1 MATSKKISD
10 ESLQKLCKAGTAKQP
25 GNYAKWYAYVCQEL
39 GNAPQNP
46 GGSGDFDYSI
56 EQHLLKENR
65 QEDLLRYAELKRKL
79 YETSVVE
86 KKEEL
91 LRFFTMV
98 SYFRVT
104 GVNKKNRMEKVKAE
118 PENDFKQPN
127 PEDFAFLRHASIVDC
142 PVDRSPGFRRSFSP
156 LRHVEQS
163 HSYVSRR
170 ESYAESI
177 CSNVSARSA
186 VRPLEGRYSQNDL
199 IREVMFVFN
208 GVGGSIFKDD
218 CGDGTFRI
226 SQKLEDPLRQQAA
239 HLAEIGTLNFKI
251 RKMVESVPHI
261 GAPYCLS
268 ALVGAVR
275 DQLHEFSRL
284 ITNLE
289 SELRQASRD
298 NPMSLLQV
306 RIITH
311 QPKCHLQWLSTVANE
326 CKDKKGGA
334 LLSNLHSL
342 VQHGD
347 PKVREWLQP
356 LLSAAAAPFYEILS
370 EWLERGTIKDPH
382 TEFFIS
388 VDNETIVNNF
398 WHRKYS
404 IRESMKPSFISQS
417 QANMVLTTGKS
428 VAFLTQCCGK
438 SPKDFKIPGL
448 QEAIENGSDKLWDV
462 DGALQVCIE
471 AAHKSFS
478 KEALNVM
485 LHEGKLA
492 LHLQAMRRYM
502 LLGSGDFIKLLM
514 EFSADEL
521 NKKADQLMAHTLTPK
536 LESAIRAT
544 NAQYEDE
551 DVLNR
556 LDIKLLYMTNEET
569 GWDIFSLQYCIDGP
583 IAMVFPPE
591 VKFKYLSLFNA
602 LWRAKR
608 MEWLLSNM
616 WRSQAISARELRK
629 MTEIG
634 PLIRELSVLI
644 SEMNQFMRQMQY
656 YLLFECVECQWSLL
670 QKAIAQAA
678 SLDDIIHAH
687 NKFLDNIMKSC
698 LLDEESQHLT
708 YILRRIYNNVL
719 DVSKLEASFDKLI
732 NTEFQR
738 RKELDKQYEMLEEAS
753 MFGLNKEDEAREKQ
767 AQKEFENAM
776 TRIRVSLMMNADGYR
791 ERVKEFLL
799 ALASHPNEDLQFLS
813 LRLDFN
819 EYYKT
824 LDKRLST
831 PHTLSYRRR
840 SSLMPPFAAMTVSAE
855 F

>member
-1 MATSKKISD
+1 MASSKKISD

-25 GNYAKWYAYVCQEL
+25 GSYARWYAYVSQEL
-39 GNAPQNP
+39 ANAPQHD
-46 GGSGDFDYSI
+46 GGCGDFDYSI
-56 EQHLLKENR
+56 EQHLVKENR
-65 QEDLLRYAELKRKL
+65 QDDLLRFAELKRRL
-79 YETSVVE
+79 YETSIVE
-86 KKEEL
+86 KKDEL
-91 LRFFTMV
+91 LRFFAMMC
-98 SYFRVT
+98 YFRVN
-104 GVNKKNRMEKVKAE
+104 GVQKKITAERTRSESETDVK
-118 PENDFKQPN
+118 QLGSG
-127 PEDFAFLRHASIVDC
+127 DFAFLRHTPGGDSEK
-142 PVDRSPGFRRSFSP
+142 SPGFQQGFSP
-156 LRHVEQS
+156 LRHIEPNHS
-163 HSYVSRR
+163 HISRR
-170 ESYAESI
+170 ESLAESI
-177 CSNVSARSA
+177 SSNISSRSA
-186 VRPLEGRYSQNDL
+186 VCRNLESRYSQHDL
-199 IREVMFVFN
+199 IREVIFAFN
-208 GVGGSIFKDD
+208 GIGGSVFKDD

-226 SQKLEDPLRQQAA
+226 SQKLEGSLRQHAS

-251 RKMVESVPHI
+251 RKIIDSVPHI
-261 GAPYCLS
+261 GAPYCLT
-268 ALVGAVR
+268 ALVSAIR

-289 SELRQASRD
+289 AQLRQSSRES
-298 NPMSLLQV
+298 PMSLLQI

-311 QPKCHLQWLSTVANE
+311 QPKCHLQWLATVANE

-334 LLSNLHSL
+334 LLSTLHML

-347 PKVREWLQP
+347 PKVREWLTP
-356 LLSAAAAPFYEILS
+356 LLTAASAPFYSILS
-370 EWLERGTIKDPH
+370 EWLERGTLKDPH
-382 TEFFIS
+382 MEFFIS
-388 VDNETIVNNF
+388 ADNETIVNNF
-398 WHRKYS
+398 WQRKYS
-404 IRESMKPSFISQS
+404 LRESMRPSFISQA

-438 SPKDFKIPGL
+438 VPKDFKIPGL
-448 QEAIENGSDKLWDV
+448 QEAIENCSDKLWEV

-471 AAHKSFS
+471 VAHRDFS
-478 KEALNVM
+478 KEALVVM
-485 LHEGKLA
+485 MQDGKLA

-502 LLGSGDFIKLLM
+502 LLGSGDFIKSLM
-514 EFSADEL
+514 ECAAEEL
-521 NKKADQLMAHTLTPK
+521 NKKAGNLMTHTLTPK
-536 LESAIRAT
+536 LETAIRST

-556 LDIKLLYMTNEET
+556 LDVKLLYMCNEEY

-583 IAMVFPPE
+583 IAMIFPPE
-591 VKFKYLSLFNA
+591 VKVKYLSLFNA

-670 QKAIAQAA
+670 QAAINQAA
-678 SLDDIIHAH
+678 SLDDIIQAH
-687 NKFLDNIMKSC
+687 SKFLDNILKSC
-698 LLDEESQHLT
+698 FLDEESQHLT
-708 YILRRIYNNVL
+708 LILRHIYNYIL
-719 DVSKLEASFDKLI
+719 DVCKLEAEFDKLI

-738 RKELDKQYEMLEEAS
+738 RKDLEKRYEQLEEAS
-753 MFGLNKEDEAREKQ
+753 MYGITKDDEEKEKYALKR
-767 AQKEFENAM
+767 FSNAI
-776 TRIRVSLMMNADGYR
+776 TKIQVTLVLNADGYR
-791 ERVKEFLL
+791 EKVKTFLL

-824 LDKRLST
+824 LDKRLSA

-840 SSLMPPFAAMTVSAE
+840 SSLMAPYVNMTVSAE